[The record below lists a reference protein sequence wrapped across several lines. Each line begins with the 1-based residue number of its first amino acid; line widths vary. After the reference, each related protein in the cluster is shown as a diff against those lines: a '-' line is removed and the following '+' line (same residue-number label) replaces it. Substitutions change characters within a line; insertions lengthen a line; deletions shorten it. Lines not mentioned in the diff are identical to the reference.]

1 MTKKYD
7 AQLVIRMAKERKL
20 ELQKIAKGLN
30 MPVGVAARA
39 AIDNFIAYRK
49 RFKGGYYL
57 CRVNKKKRELR

>member
-7 AQLVIRMAKERKL
+7 TQLVIRLAKERKIEL
-20 ELQKIAKGLN
+20 EKIAKDLN

-49 RFKGGYYL
+49 RFKD
-57 CRVNKKKRELR
+57 RAF